1 MSCTPQNVSVSSL
14 IPQVPLFQG
23 LKLSELTEI
32 ASSTRIIVA
41 PRREM
46 LFCKDDACTGLYVV
60 VHGQVKLFFSSLLGH
75 EKILEVFGENQTLGE
90 SALFQGGNYQFYA
103 QTLNECTLLHVSKQA
118 ILDLLEQNLLFARR
132 VIGNLSKTVFGLT
145 QNVEAYALH
154 SGRQRVINYLAREAQ
169 RDDPGL
175 LNLQAATAERQ
186 ATLKVTLPTSKGVIA
201 SCLNLTQEHFSRI
214 LHDLAV
220 DGLLFVDG
228 RDIHIIDLVQF
239 LQYACL
245 VALQSESVQPNAWPA
260 VAEFSPLSLDLEHR
274 VTS

>member
-1 MSCTPQNVSVSSL
+1 MSCTPRNLSITSL

-32 ASSTRIIVA
+32 ASSSRIIVA
-41 PRREM
+41 PRRET

-75 EKILEVFGENQTLGE
+75 EKILDVFGENQTLGE

-103 QTLNECTLLHVSKQA
+103 QTLNECTLLHISKQV
-118 ILDLLEQNLLFARR
+118 ILDILDQNLFFARR
-132 VIGNLSKTVFGLT
+132 VISNLSKTVFGLT

-154 SGRQRVINYLAREAQ
+154 SGRQRVINYLAREAL

-220 DGLLFVDG
+220 DGFLFVDG
-228 RDIHIIDLVQF
+228 RDIHIVDLAQF
-239 LQYACL
+239 WQSACL
-245 VALQSESVQPNAWPA
+245 VELQSESGQSNSWAA
-260 VAEFSPLSLDLEHR
+260 VVEFSPLSLDLDRR